1 MPIIF
6 FLGILAIAFEEN
18 IGINKSVSALVMC
31 VALWSIL
38 MMDNTLSLNSPAF
51 DTYINLHHT
60 LASQSTDTQVE
71 SFIAQALNMHLG
83 DVSGTLFFIL
93 SSMLLVSVV
102 DRYGGF
108 KAITGYLA
116 TLNKRTLLWRIT
128 IAAFFFS
135 ALLDNLAASIVIIA
149 ILQKLVPNRTDRL
162 KYACMC
168 IIACNAG
175 GSWSPIGDVTTLL
188 LWTNGCL
195 TPLHQVANVFVPA
208 FLNLLV
214 PLIVAHF
221 WLFKRG
227 TKLREASESTHDEYG
242 DILPNKI
249 RRTIFW
255 IGMASLMLI
264 PVWQTLMGMP
274 AFMGAL
280 MGVIVIWGYSEI
292 IFRKKKKLLA
302 KAQGLRINNLMHE
315 TDLATI
321 FYFLGILMAVAA
333 LETGGQL
340 ALASGYI
347 SQAIPSTGF
356 LALLI
361 GVLSSMLD
369 NVALVAAVMGMYPV
383 ADPSVAATLPF
394 VLNGSFWTFLA
405 YCAVTGG
412 SLLII
417 GSATGVTVMGMEDIK
432 FGYYFKRFSG
442 LALLGYIAGAGT
454 FWLISLL

>member
-1 MPIIF
+1 M
-6 FLGILAIAFEEN
+6 
-18 IGINKSVSALVMC
+18 
-31 VALWSIL
+31 
-38 MMDNTLSLNSPAF
+38 
-51 DTYINLHHT
+51 
-60 LASQSTDTQVE
+60 
-71 SFIAQALNMHLG
+71 
-83 DVSGTLFFIL
+83 
-93 SSMLLVSVV
+93 
-102 DRYGGF
+102 
-108 KAITGYLA
+108 
-116 TLNKRTLLWRIT
+116 
-128 IAAFFFS
+128 
-135 ALLDNLAASIVIIA
+135 
-149 ILQKLVPNRTDRL
+149 
-162 KYACMC
+162 
-168 IIACNAG
+168 
-175 GSWSPIGDVTTLL
+175 
-188 LWTNGCL
+188 
-195 TPLHQVANVFVPA
+195 ANVFVPA
-208 FLNLLV
+208 FLNLLA